1 MATNQLPQA
10 FMNVASSA
18 CDTAQPAEAI
28 GDHQQQGGNLAQA
41 QQTGQPGEARVVTR
55 FLISNAAAGSV
66 IGRAGTNI
74 TQYQAN
80 TGARIQLSRSGEV
93 FPGTND
99 RVMLLAGTLRQ
110 VGVQRRPALYAGSYW
125 WACCNT
131 KRECRSALPSTS
143 C

>member
-1 MATNQLPQA
+1 
-10 FMNVASSA
+10 MNVASSA
-18 CDTAQPAEAI
+18 SDTEQPPEAT
-28 GDHQQQGGNLAQA
+28 GDYQQQGGNLAHTQQA
-41 QQTGQPGEARVVTR
+41 GQPAEVRVVTR
-55 FLISNAAAGSV
+55 FLVCNVAAGVV

-110 VGVQRRPALYAGSYW
+110 VDIPARTSGLRRLLLVALIEYEA
-125 WACCNT
+125 
-131 KRECRSALPSTS
+131 
-143 C
+143 